1 MSQNYT
7 DRRPQSNKPSLS
19 FRGQQSHRPAVRPH
33 LNTVFPPKKNHPC
46 VSEVSYVSNP
56 SSCELDDLE
65 EKALRGAWSQSN
77 EWHSLAVSAFAVFFC
92 FFFVADQSCFFFLRV
107 TCWLSPAFFFLL
119 PPPSSCQG
127 SRFLETSTVDS
138 VVSGGCVRIIS
149 SGGE

>member
-65 EKALRGAWSQSN
+65 EKVLRGAWSQSN
-77 EWHSLAVSAFAVFFC
+77 EWHSLAVSAFAVFCFC
-92 FFFVADQSCFFFLRV
+92 FFFCRRSKLLLFPQSHMLAFPSFF
-107 TCWLSPAFFFLL
+107 SS
-119 PPPSSCQG
+119 PPPPSCQG

-138 VVSGGCVRIIS
+138 VVSDGCVRIIS

>member
-77 EWHSLAVSAFAVFFC
+77 EWHSLAVSAFAVFFLFFLSQIKAASFSSESHVGFPQP
-92 FFFVADQSCFFFLRV
+92 FFFFS
-107 TCWLSPAFFFLL
+107 
-119 PPPSSCQG
+119 PPSSCQG